1 MSRIAPGSNVHDVSA
16 GTAHDR
22 CRCAVQSCAPADEDR
37 PVPPPP
43 ITVLLHRAAELAV
56 PTACLACR
64 TPAGRAGEALCP
76 ACRRALP
83 WLREAP
89 RPPGGAGAL
98 QRGATASRRATGPD
112 LTWAPL
118 AHEGPARALVHALKF
133 RGALGVAG
141 VMAAQIAANAPPRLL
156 DGATL
161 VPVPAPAARRRARGF
176 DHAARLATALGGRT
190 GRPVAACLRRA
201 GPGPRQV
208 GARRAAR
215 LADGRVAVVARG
227 AVPPVVALVDDVETT
242 GATLAACAGALRA
255 AGARRVVAVTYARAR
270 RSSPIR

>member
-1 MSRIAPGSNVHDVSA
+1 VPGSA
-16 GTAHDR
+16 IA
-22 CRCAVQSCAPADEDR
+22 A
-37 PVPPPP
+37 
-43 ITVLLHRAAELAV
+43 LLHRAAEVAA

-64 TPAGRAGEALCP
+64 APAGRAGEALCP
-76 ACRRALP
+76 ACRRVLP

-89 RPPGGAGAL
+89 RAGLLGGD
-98 QRGATASRRATGPD
+98 RGRRGPA

-141 VMAAQIAANAPPRLL
+141 VMAAQIAANAPPGLL

-176 DHAARLATALGGRT
+176 DHAGRLAAALGERT
-190 GRPVAACLRRA
+190 GRPVAECLRRA

-208 GARRAAR
+208 GAPRAQR
-215 LADGRVAVVARG
+215 LAAGRVSVAVRG
-227 AVPPVVALVDDVETT
+227 PVPGVVALVDDVETT
-242 GATLAACAGALRA
+242 GATLAACAAALRA
-255 AGARRVVAVTYARAR
+255 AGARHVVAVTYARAR